1 MDISNQHLQLD
12 KEITKEL
19 KENNLP
25 TDSLQNLQH
34 SLKKLHKIILNKL
47 KIENRLHTQQ
57 KIHKAIQKNIN
68 NFHNFPKKMIR
79 NTLQHKNPQA
89 NLQKIINPTKESVI
103 SNPQEIHS
111 FIEDYYTKL
120 YNNNSSTD
128 SQKDIPANWS
138 SQYHPISS
146 IKTEWYDNLLS
157 EITTTEIQNTISNL
171 PNNKAPGP
179 SEISNDIIKKITTP
193 TS

>member
-1 MDISNQHLQLD
+1 
-12 KEITKEL
+12 
-19 KENNLP
+19 
-25 TDSLQNLQH
+25 
-34 SLKKLHKIILNKL
+34 
-47 KIENRLHTQQ
+47 
-57 KIHKAIQKNIN
+57 
-68 NFHNFPKKMIR
+68 MIR

-89 NLQKIINPTKESVI
+89 NLQKIIDPTKESVI
-103 SNPQEIHS
+103 SNPQEIYS

-120 YNNNSSTD
+120 YNNNSSTNL
-128 SQKDIPANWS
+128 QKDIPANWS

-157 EITTTEIQNTISNL
+157 EITTTEIQNIISNL

-193 TS
+193 DLLNFLHLLYNNIVSEKQIPDQWKIQNIYPISKKIEWKFNLQETRPISLIDSFRNFFTKILTNRLTTIFCSYKIL